1 MKMSRVRQIS
11 LSVSIAS
18 AAALALIAFG
28 ESRPE
33 HACASSH
40 PALIPAYLKPSGL
53 APLIAHPDRN
63 RLVVVNPENGPG
75 TTVHP
80 AYADA
85 IAQLQGTGTGVL
97 GYVRTDYGSRDPA
110 LVRRDVERYS
120 DWYGIRDLFVDEVAA
135 GADEL
140 PYYTTLSANLRTT
153 PGRLIAFNPGR
164 TPAPGYFGLADI
176 VVTFEGSFAD
186 YRATRD
192 LPPTTM
198 PLSPTKT
205 AHLIFG
211 ASDQQAR
218 DVVAHPR
225 ADYVYASPA
234 TYPNPWG
241 TLAPSLTAQQA
252 RLAPC

>member
-1 MKMSRVRQIS
+1 MKMSRVRQVS

-18 AAALALIAFG
+18 AAALGLIAFG

-33 HACASSH
+33 QACSSR
-40 PALIPAYLKPSGL
+40 PALVPAYLKPSEL

-75 TTVHP
+75 AAVNS

-85 IAQLQGTGTGVL
+85 IAQLQRTGTGVM

-120 DWYGIRDLFVDEVAA
+120 DWYGIRDFFVDEVSA

-164 TPAPGYFGLADI
+164 TPAPGYVGLADI

-192 LPPTTM
+192 LQPTTM
-198 PLSPTKT
+198 SLSGTKT

-225 ADYVYASPA
+225 ADYVYASPS

-241 TLAPSLTAQQA
+241 TLAPSLTTQQA
-252 RLAPC
+252 RLGRC